1 MESSIG
7 AFIPGGPG
15 VGGTTALVFHAV
27 GLRLS
32 GRQATWPCGQA
43 DGLGQGGVPAGEVA
57 IISKPTPHGPVDARP
72 AKRPS
77 RTRVTRATP
86 STPPSHLWIPNG
98 RAAIVP
104 ALHPPAHRLAHRCS
118 CAGSYG
124 RPVGAAT
131 WALLATEP
139 RGRWK
144 IPHSMAFLALP
155 CPCRALWRPRHAPA
169 AHREAAP
176 SLQAPPLAA
185 DQASSQ
191 AAPKAEPFHLRHQ
204 PVAAN
209 PAPDLL
215 CISWRTVCGSSPSY
229 TATGVMNSDRRS
241 GPVPLRH
248 EPPRVAATQRPG
260 CRTSATPWP
269 AF

>member
-72 AKRPS
+72 AKRRS
-77 RTRVTRATP
+77 RARVTRATP

-144 IPHSMAFLALP
+144 IPHSMAFLASAVPLP
-155 CPCRALWRPRHAPA
+155 CLCRAPAVPCGALGMPRLPTAK
-169 AHREAAP
+169 
-176 SLQAPPLAA
+176 PPLPYRRRLWQPTKQVRRQHQKPSRSICAISQLRPTLHLTCSVSAGALSA
-185 DQASSQ
+185 D
-191 AAPKAEPFHLRHQ
+191 
-204 PVAAN
+204 
-209 PAPDLL
+209 
-215 CISWRTVCGSSPSY
+215 
-229 TATGVMNSDRRS
+229 
-241 GPVPLRH
+241 
-248 EPPRVAATQRPG
+248 PRQ
-260 CRTSATPWP
+260 ATPP
-269 AF
+269 QA